1 MRAGGCQHDSRARS
15 AGQSSASSSPSRRE
29 RPTATGQFVSTQQ
42 MGFGLAFAIFVDA
55 TIVRSV
61 LVPATMKLLGGR
73 NWYFPRF
80 LEWTPRIGI
89 EGAPAPSPAG
99 SEAG

>member
-1 MRAGGCQHDSRARS
+1 MVAVFGGFAGGK
-15 AGQSSASSSPSRRE
+15 
-29 RPTATGQFVSTQQ
+29 FVSIQQ

-61 LVPATMKLLGGR
+61 LVPATMKLLGER

-80 LEWTPRIGI
+80 LEWVPRIGI
-89 EGAPAPSPAG
+89 EGAVQEERPAPEGA
-99 SEAG
+99 AR